1 MTPILQAQQ
10 IVKRFGAFTALDK
23 VDFDVVPGEIH
34 ALLGENGAGKSTLM
48 NILSGLLRP
57 TEGEIR
63 VSDTPVRFASPSDAE
78 RQGIGMV
85 HQHFLLVPPL
95 SVRENLLLGASSEL
109 GGPLSYPVA
118 RAEAEARALAD
129 TLGWKI
135 PWDAPA
141 GSLPVGTQQRVEIL
155 KALRGVTRV
164 LIFDEPTAVLT
175 PTETPELFETIRRLA
190 AEGAGIVF
198 ISHKLKEVLELAGR
212 VTVLRRGRVVAK
224 LNSAE
229 TDAAGLAEAMVGR
242 DSDAAEMLARGS
254 SRQQSAS
261 SVISVKEES
270 SVTTD
275 PRAPLSVQSLTLH
288 SAPGAP
294 RPALSGISFTVAPG
308 EILGIAGVDGN
319 GQAELAECLAGLTRP
334 QEGEIRIDGQIPPQN
349 AAGFRHVGVAVIPA
363 DRQRRGLALP
373 MTITENIAFGA
384 FDKAEYRRGPL
395 LRWPAL
401 RERAADLISRFDI
414 RAGGPDSATKSLS
427 GGNQQKVVI
436 ARALADNPRIVI
448 AVNPT
453 RGLDVG
459 AIAFVYDALRRA
471 QASGAAIV
479 LISTELEEVLSLS
492 DRVAVLYQGQFSG
505 IVSPTTPREKIGLLM
520 GGQKAEAV

>member
-1 MTPILQAQQ
+1 
-10 IVKRFGAFTALDK
+10 
-23 VDFDVVPGEIH
+23 
-34 ALLGENGAGKSTLM
+34 
-48 NILSGLLRP
+48 
-57 TEGEIR
+57 
-63 VSDTPVRFASPSDAE
+63 
-78 RQGIGMV
+78 
-85 HQHFLLVPPL
+85 
-95 SVRENLLLGASSEL
+95 
-109 GGPLSYPVA
+109 
-118 RAEAEARALAD
+118 
-129 TLGWKI
+129 
-135 PWDAPA
+135 
-141 GSLPVGTQQRVEIL
+141 
-155 KALRGVTRV
+155 
-164 LIFDEPTAVLT
+164 
-175 PTETPELFETIRRLA
+175 
-190 AEGAGIVF
+190 
-198 ISHKLKEVLELAGR
+198 
-212 VTVLRRGRVVAK
+212 
-224 LNSAE
+224 
-229 TDAAGLAEAMVGR
+229 
-242 DSDAAEMLARGS
+242 
-254 SRQQSAS
+254 
-261 SVISVKEES
+261 
-270 SVTTD
+270 
-275 PRAPLSVQSLTLH
+275 
-288 SAPGAP
+288 
-294 RPALSGISFTVAPG
+294 
-308 EILGIAGVDGN
+308 VDGN

>member
-349 AAGFRHVGVAVIPA
+349 AAGFRHVGVAVIV
-363 DRQRRGLALP
+363 
-373 MTITENIAFGA
+373 
-384 FDKAEYRRGPL
+384 
-395 LRWPAL
+395 LR
-401 RERAADLISRFDI
+401 
-414 RAGGPDSATKSLS
+414 T
-427 GGNQQKVVI
+427 
-436 ARALADNPRIVI
+436 
-448 AVNPT
+448 
-453 RGLDVG
+453 
-459 AIAFVYDALRRA
+459 
-471 QASGAAIV
+471 
-479 LISTELEEVLSLS
+479 
-492 DRVAVLYQGQFSG
+492 
-505 IVSPTTPREKIGLLM
+505 M
-520 GGQKAEAV
+520 